1 MSIFNKSFINY
12 RNELILIPK
21 TNLYFSLN
29 NVKNELDL
37 KCKVLEWC
45 SRDAYKS
52 MPYST
57 DRRNRMY
64 QDDVRGNINI
74 FLKTNFARNDMELI
88 YSKLG
93 NGVNHELTIKFV
105 QSNYDMK
112 ILRSDEKMKTHNKK
126 LIHPYFDDVWN
137 GKKPLK

>member
-1 MSIFNKSFINY
+1 MKMPSYLKILMSIFNKSFINY

-29 NVKNELDL
+29 NVENELDL
-37 KCKVLEWC
+37 KYKVLEWC

-112 ILRSDEKMKTHNKK
+112 ILRSDE
-126 LIHPYFDDVWN
+126 
-137 GKKPLK
+137 

>member
-126 LIHPYFDDVWN
+126 LKIWEN
-137 GKKPLK
+137 TNS

>member
-29 NVKNELDL
+29 NVENELDL

-112 ILRSDEKMKTHNKK
+112 ILRSDE
-126 LIHPYFDDVWN
+126 
-137 GKKPLK
+137 

>member
-1 MSIFNKSFINY
+1 MKLTSCIKNLMSIFNKSFINY

-29 NVKNELDL
+29 NVENEFDL

-64 QDDVRGNINI
+64 QDDVRENINI
-74 FLKTNFARNDMELI
+74 FLKTNFTRNDMELI

-93 NGVNHELTIKFV
+93 NGVHHELTIKFV
-105 QSNYDMK
+105 QSNYDMN
-112 ILRSDEKMKTHNKK
+112 ILGSDKE
-126 LIHPYFDDVWN
+126 
-137 GKKPLK
+137 

>member
-1 MSIFNKSFINY
+1 MKMPSYLKILMSIFNKSFINY

-29 NVKNELDL
+29 NVKNEFDL
-37 KCKVLEWC
+37 KYKVLEWC

-52 MPYST
+52 TPYST
-57 DRRNRMY
+57 DRRNRIY

-112 ILRSDEKMKTHNKK
+112 ILRSDEE
-126 LIHPYFDDVWN
+126 
-137 GKKPLK
+137 